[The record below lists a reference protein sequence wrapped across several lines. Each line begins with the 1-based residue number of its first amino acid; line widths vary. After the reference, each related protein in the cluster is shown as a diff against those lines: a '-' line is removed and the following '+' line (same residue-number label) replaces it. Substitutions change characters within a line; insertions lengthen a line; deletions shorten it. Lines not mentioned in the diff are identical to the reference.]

1 MPDAAVNRSAQ
12 TTSLSVKKKP
22 LATGDPSVQPNVNAK
37 PAIQASRLGPRFAIR
52 AAWEAPIDPTIAP
65 TQANG
70 RILPPAHPYGAIAE
84 FADGSQLGKTI

>member
-1 MPDAAVNRSAQ
+1 MPAAAVNRSAQ
-12 TTSLSVKKKP
+12 TTSPTVKKKP
-22 LATGDPSVQPNVNAK
+22 QASADPSVQPNRNQK
-37 PAIQASRLGPRFAIR
+37 PPIAAERLGPRFAIR
-52 AAWEAPIDPTIAP
+52 AAWEAPVDPTIAP

>member
-12 TTSLSVKKKP
+12 TTSVTVPKKP
-22 LATGDPSVQPNVNAK
+22 LATGDPTIQPTSQEA
-37 PAIQASRLGPRFAIR
+37 PILAERLGPRFAIR

-70 RILPPAHPYGAIAE
+70 RILPPAHPYGAVAE